1 MCTTLPWKI
10 LRFFLFTG
18 NSKTAGGREGGW
30 EEAIYSAIVSG
41 RSSEMGLPTG
51 TECWSIKS
59 ARQGWWYSHTRSSRQ
74 FSQSRPA
81 SGFKLSGKLISF
93 FRLTLDMIWYLEC
106 LCCSYYTTLN
116 KLCKVHSTEYS
127 SSHVH
132 NTEILF
138 VHVCALHY
146 PERFW
151 DSSSFQETPT
161 SQAKQV
167 EKKQE
172 PSTANQGHQSVTS
185 PLVSLLQIYSWD
197 ELNKI
202 LGERN
207 LIKRRD
213 FLNILYL
220 SRKLQKFRGRKIQ
233 AQLVALH
240 VNWRLMDMSAL
251 RIIKTTKLVQ
261 PHLWVPSAP

>member
-1 MCTTLPWKI
+1 MAEAVKWDCQQEKNAGASKQQDKDGDI
-10 LRFFLFTG
+10 VIQDHQDSSANQDQQVVS
-18 NSKTAGGREGGW
+18 NSV
-30 EEAIYSAIVSG
+30 VSWC
-41 RSSEMGLPTG
+41 L
-51 TECWSIKS
+51 
-59 ARQGWWYSHTRSSRQ
+59 
-74 FSQSRPA
+74 
-81 SGFKLSGKLISF
+81 F
-93 FRLTLDMIWYLEC
+93 FRLTLDMIWYEC
-106 LCCSYYTTLN
+106 LCCAYYTTLN

-167 EKKQE
+167 EKKLE
-172 PSTANQGHQSVTS
+172 PSTVNQGHQSVTS

-220 SRKLQKFRGRKIQ
+220 SRNLQKSRGRKIQ

-261 PHLWVPSAP
+261 PHL